1 MFLSSSLHTL
11 YTLFLLLTAL
21 KWSLYLF
28 FPFILQMW
36 THHRC
41 SVFVF
46 TAWLSFPEGGL
57 SHLLSSDYLLSQNSL
72 SDVNTQAH
80 RHEFIGLTS
89 IFPPSGVIV
98 HGCVR
103 FLGPQTQT
111 DMGWGGGGGLRGD
124 GRTDWQ
130 KRGDPGEKRRAG
142 AGCYNNC
149 RFMVQWLFLQSTQL
163 LSV

>member
-57 SHLLSSDYLLSQNSL
+57 SHLLSCDYLLSQNSL
-72 SDVNTQAH
+72 PDVNTQAH
-80 RHEFIGLTS
+80 KHKSSLVWPPFSPLWCNCTWMRAFPGATDTDRYGQRWRRGFKGRRTDGLTEAGRS
-89 IFPPSGVIV
+89 
-98 HGCVR
+98 
-103 FLGPQTQT
+103 
-111 DMGWGGGGGLRGD
+111 RGKK
-124 GRTDWQ
+124 TSWSW
-130 KRGDPGEKRRAG
+130 
-142 AGCYNNC
+142 
-149 RFMVQWLFLQSTQL
+149 ML
-163 LSV
+163 